1 MGTKKKVLI
10 VEDEIINREILKRI
24 LSDDYE
30 VLEASNGSE
39 ALDILKKTRGI
50 NAIIL
55 DIIMPVM
62 DGMEFLKICHSYH

>member
-55 DIIMPVM
+55 DIIMPV
-62 DGMEFLKICHSYH
+62 

>member
-30 VLEASNGSE
+30 VLEACNGS
-39 ALDILKKTRGI
+39 
-50 NAIIL
+50 
-55 DIIMPVM
+55 
-62 DGMEFLKICHSYH
+62 